1 MIELFA
7 NVPEEKK
14 KVAELIFN
22 SAISQRNI
30 LKTVKRLND
39 YTNLIQDEEEL
50 EFVRFYFN
58 MRMEQI
64 YENIGNQWQEWFR

>member
-7 NVPEEKK
+7 NVSEEKK
-14 KVAELIFN
+14 KAAELIFN
-22 SAISQRNI
+22 SAVNQRNI

-64 YENIGNQWQEWFR
+64 YENIDNQWQEWFR